1 MGSASGCGWSFLP
14 PGTEAVSALFQAAT
28 RLPHAR
34 VSRYHTLSTDRTA
47 ITVACLPDDIE
58 QFLCVGQYARAI
70 EALARRRNIT
80 IDEAREQIGMRLLEI
95 VFETPPGG
103 VPG

>member
-1 MGSASGCGWSFLP
+1 MLEQPAITSP
-14 PGTEAVSALFQAAT
+14 
-28 RLPHAR
+28 
-34 VSRYHTLSTDRTA
+34 STDRTA

-80 IDEAREQIGMRLLEI
+80 ADEAGAVLHRL
-95 VFETPPGG
+95 TPE
-103 VPG
+103 